1 MRAMNKRMAEIASA
15 ADPSKLEA
23 ARFLVD
29 QVYTS
34 IQLPFLDA
42 TSSVNR
48 SAHKWSTRYTHPS
61 SFHSQ
66 MQPRPII
73 QAPINAIFFHEWT
86 CVCTYA
92 QVSEQEKAMRM
103 QKEHT
108 MQLEARMLE
117 LKREN
122 EYMRQTLTGLGA
134 DQGGEW
140 QGEALRRLQDQV
152 S

>member
-1 MRAMNKRMAEIASA
+1 
-15 ADPSKLEA
+15 
-23 ARFLVD
+23 
-29 QVYTS
+29 
-34 IQLPFLDA
+34 
-42 TSSVNR
+42 
-48 SAHKWSTRYTHPS
+48 
-61 SFHSQ
+61 
-66 MQPRPII
+66 
-73 QAPINAIFFHEWT
+73 
-86 CVCTYA
+86 
-92 QVSEQEKAMRM
+92 MRM

>member
-1 MRAMNKRMAEIASA
+1 MNR
-15 ADPSKLEA
+15 
-23 ARFLVD
+23 R
-29 QVYTS
+29 VYVH
-34 IQLPFLDA
+34 I
-42 TSSVNR
+42 
-48 SAHKWSTRYTHPS
+48 
-61 SFHSQ
+61 
-66 MQPRPII
+66 
-73 QAPINAIFFHEWT
+73 
-86 CVCTYA
+86 